1 MRMSMVNLTS
11 LQTSM
16 VLFYWRRQKDVE
28 RYELEQRALQI
39 CEVPNLKGRTYRVI
53 CAKSIIYHKLY
64 NSGYNISAIA
74 KMMGVTHSTVI
85 NLLKKYD
92 DRLLYDKEFKML
104 VDKFNNYGNQ
114 NES

>member
-1 MRMSMVNLTS
+1 M
-11 LQTSM
+11 
-16 VLFYWRRQKDVE
+16 
-28 RYELEQRALQI
+28 
-39 CEVPNLKGRTYRVI
+39 CEVLNLKSRKREVI
-53 CAKSIIYHKLY
+53 FAKSLIYHELY

-85 NLLKKYD
+85 NLLKKYEG
-92 DRLLYDKEFKML
+92 RMLYDKEFKML